1 MDFRSS
7 HKNDKVHVP
16 TQMQKQN
23 RKNIKQNKTK

>member
-7 HKNDKVHVP
+7 HKNDKVPVP